1 MKVGDMVRWK
11 PHNSY
16 NCGGL
21 GLVLEVDTQSKEFFA
36 FWFDGVEEYGG
47 WAEAMAA
54 GHLYDYSDLEEDIEV
69 VNENR

>member
-36 FWFDGVEEYGG
+36 FWFSCVEDYGS
-47 WAEAMAA
+47 WTEAVKA
-54 GHLYDYSDLEEDIEV
+54 GRWYGCSDLEDDIEV
-69 VNENR
+69 LNESR

>member
-11 PHNSY
+11 PHNY
-16 NCGGL
+16 WPCGGL
-21 GLVLEVDTQSKEFFA
+21 GLVLEVDAQSKEFFA

-54 GHLYDYSDLEEDIEV
+54 GHLYDYNDLEEDIEV